1 MKKRILSLLLAVVL
15 CLSLLPTAALAEEG
29 TGAVAEITSITAVGN
44 GEDDETGKWLNGVSW
59 EPDNPSN
66 HMTETPAG
74 SDVYE
79 ITYTGVAAGE
89 YKVKFVANDEWT
101 HNWGAAYD
109 DEYNPRPNV
118 AAYNS
123 EDNIPFSVAENNSTV
138 KLVLDL
144 SKLDRATGDGATYS
158 ITITAYAPSIQPGAS
173 DINGWSAD
181 DGYDYIYLGNWN
193 DSPVK
198 WRVLSANGDT
208 ASSYNDTPAGSTRNK
223 QQALFMLS
231 EDVLDQ
237 TRFGSSGTTKW
248 KGSDA
253 EKWCNTFKTGAL
265 TKTEQLAVFTTVSK
279 SGAAGKEYNG
289 IVYDKSY
296 SNPISSANIFFLT
309 VVEAANPVYGFSD
322 NDTRK
327 VESYSWWLASRAKK
341 KGTEFGTVK
350 SDGAFYFAKNTDT
363 AGARPALNL
372 DKRQVLFTSAA
383 DNSAHQNGL
392 VTPISYNGH
401 DFKLTIK
408 DSNTFADGAK
418 IIGGRT
424 TWNNAYTNATITI
437 QHKAL
442 KDISGNYTHVTAA
455 LTDSEGD
462 LLYYGA
468 VNTGAAA
475 TSTTVTL
482 PEGLENGTYTL
493 SLYGEDWNDK
503 NKSDYATGTPFTV
516 TIIIHNGENGPDL
529 TPREQDGLL
538 TIDKI
543 TGYDAKWGYN
553 YFYFGKFG
561 ADPILWRVLSASGNA
576 TGDTDLLKQGE
587 DTVSNKNAMF
597 LLSEYLLGQGS
608 GIVFNANGTAYNGSN
623 AQTWCGNNLLEDF
636 TEKEQNAMLATTKS
650 DAASANNGN
659 LPFPAV
665 ENILN
670 GDKVFLPSVEE
681 MKSTKYGFSSENDL
695 IAYHDGSTA
704 GEWWMRSAGTGA
716 SIADAEY
723 NTNRTEYKIYAKL
736 ASGHSYARPAFNLSK
751 NDVLF
756 VCTADGVKTGTVGTL
771 TAIES
776 NLSSKWKLT
785 LLDESRDFSVTE
797 TKVEKFAGGTLT
809 LHYTGAQTGP
819 NEYISAI
826 FYDADGKAAYYGRL
840 KNLTDG
846 ADAKGSVE
854 LTVPAGLGEDEYKLV
869 LLNEQY
875 NGVKQTDY
883 ASRFCTVT
891 LTVDNTAP
899 VLSGFAVSRASDST
913 ASVTFSASERGS
925 YYYVVS
931 DSETVPSID
940 TTGDGSVMSAG
951 KQTLELDNV
960 PTGKSYLHIAAKDVA
975 GNVCRVQTIPILGFL
990 PAPTNAD
997 WDNAVLGKASW
1008 SAVTNASGYSIQLY
1022 KDGTALGSPVR
1033 IDNPDTTSYTFTI
1046 PEPPAEDSDDST
1058 TTTPTLPDNAITE
1071 AGKYSF
1077 HVTALG
1083 DGTDYSNSVAAESAR
1098 HLSSITVEENE
1109 NGTITASAR
1118 YAVSGTEITLTGNP
1132 NSGYRFSKWS
1142 LTPEL
1147 TVTDNKFTMPEEAVT
1162 VSAVFTR
1169 RSSSSTY
1176 PITVKDSTNGSA
1188 SSSHKSASSGT
1199 TVTITV
1205 MPDKGYTLETLTVTD
1220 KNGKEVKLTEKN
1232 GKYTFTMP
1240 ASKVEIN
1247 ATFMD
1252 DNAMLNYFVDVK
1264 ANDYFYDAVLWAV
1277 ENGITAGTSDT
1288 TFSPDMNCS
1297 RAQIA
1302 SLIWRFEK
1310 PEPVVSHNRFTD
1322 VSDEAYYYDAVLWA
1336 AHNGITVGT
1345 SDTTFSPEND
1355 CTRSQIVTFIYRF
1368 MNR

>member
-1 MKKRILSLLLAVVL
+1 MKKRIASAIIALAL
-15 CLSLLPTAALAEEG
+15 CLTLLPATVLAA
-29 TGAVAEITSITAVGN
+29 
-44 GEDDETGKWLNGVSW
+44 
-59 EPDNPSN
+59 EPDTR
-66 HMTETPAG
+66 HT
-74 SDVYE
+74 
-79 ITYTGVAAGE
+79 
-89 YKVKFVANDEWT
+89 
-101 HNWGAAYD
+101 
-109 DEYNPRPNV
+109 
-118 AAYNS
+118 
-123 EDNIPFSVAENNSTV
+123 
-138 KLVLDL
+138 
-144 SKLDRATGDGATYS
+144 
-158 ITITAYAPSIQPGAS
+158 IQPGAS
-173 DINGWSAD
+173 DINGWSAN

-193 DSPVK
+193 NKSVK
-198 WRVLSANGDT
+198 WRVLSANGDGAT
-208 ASSYNDTPAGSTRNK
+208 FYRDETNAAKYGASALFLLSEYVQDSKQFRDSSSY
-223 QQALFMLS
+223 
-231 EDVLDQ
+231 
-237 TRFGSSGTTKW
+237 KW
-248 KGSDA
+248 SNSITD
-253 EKWCNTFKTGAL
+253 KWCDTF
-265 TKTEQLAVFTTVSK
+265 
-279 SGAAGKEYNG
+279 
-289 IVYDKSY
+289 
-296 SNPISSANIFFLT
+296 
-309 VVEAANPVYGFSD
+309 
-322 NDTRK
+322 
-327 VESYSWWLASRAKK
+327 
-341 KGTEFGTVK
+341 
-350 SDGAFYFAKNTDT
+350 T
-363 AGARPALNL
+363 AGAFTPIESRALLKTFSSSAKKDAGGTFSDGTKDYTYINENKISAGKKVFFLFASEATNANYGFGTPGNRKADQDWWLMTAAKDKVNRKKAVGTISKDTGMVTPTASTASAYTRPALNL
-372 DKRQVLFTSAA
+372 NKDQVLFTTAA
-383 DNSAHQNGL
+383 DNRAHQDGL
-392 VTPISYNGH
+392 VTPAPYAGH
-401 DFKLTIK
+401 EFKLTLK
-408 DSNTFADGAK
+408 DANSFKNDTK
-418 IIGGRT
+418 IVGGRT
-424 TWNNAYTNATITI
+424 TLNHQYQDASITI

-442 KDISGNYTHVTAA
+442 NELNEISVNYTNVTAA
-455 LTDSEGD
+455 LTDSEGT
-462 LLYYGA
+462 LLYYGS
-468 VNTGAAA
+468 VNSDTGA
-475 TSTTVTL
+475 TRTVVTL
-482 PEGLENGTYTL
+482 PNGLPDGKYKL
-493 SLYGEDWNDK
+493 SLYGEDWNGAK
-503 NKSDYATGTPFTV
+503 ESDYATGTPFTV
-516 TIIIHNGENGPDL
+516 EITIHNGADGPDL

-553 YFYFGKFG
+553 YLYFGKFG
-561 ADPILWRVLSASGNA
+561 TDPILWRVLSASGNA
-576 TGDTDLLKQGE
+576 TGNTDSLKQ
-587 DTVSNKNAMF
+587 DDTTVSNEDAMF

-723 NTNRTEYKIYAKL
+723 NTNRTEYKIYTKL
-736 ASGHSYARPAFNLSK
+736 ANEHSYARPAFNLSK

-785 LLDESRDFSVTE
+785 LLDENRNFSVTE

-809 LHYTGAQTGP
+809 LHYTGAQTGS

-846 ADAKGSVE
+846 ADAEGSVA
-854 LTVPAGLGEDEYKLV
+854 LTVPAGLGEGEYKLV
-869 LLNEQY
+869 LFNEQY
-875 NGVKQTDY
+875 NGAKQTDY

-925 YYYVVS
+925 YYYAVS
-931 DSETVPSID
+931 DSETVPPID
-940 TTGDGSVMSAG
+940 TNGDGSVMSAG
-951 KQTLELDNV
+951 KQTLELDNISN
-960 PTGKSYLHIAAKDVA
+960 GKSYLHIVAEDVA
-975 GNVCRVQTIPILGFL
+975 GNMCDVQTIPILGFL

-1008 SAVTNASGYSIQLY
+1008 GAVEHASGYSIQLY
-1022 KDGTALGSPVR
+1022 KDGAAFGSPVR

-1083 DGTDYSNSVAAESAR
+1083 NGTDYSNSVAAESAR

-1118 YAVSGTEITLTGNP
+1118 YAVSGTEITLTGDP

-1147 TVTDNKFTMPEEAVT
+1147 TVTDNKFTMPEGAVT
-1162 VSAVFTR
+1162 VSAVFAR

-1176 PITVKDSTNGSA
+1176 PITVKDSKNGSA

-1205 MPDKGYTLETLTVTD
+1205 MPDKGYTLEMLTVTD

-1264 ANDYFYDAVLWAV
+1264 ANDYFYDAVLWAAQKGITSGTDAVHFTPDGVCSRAQAVTFLWRAAGSPAPKSVSMPFTDVPKGSYYEMAVLWAV
-1277 ENGITAGTSDT
+1277 ENGITKGTSDT
-1288 TFSPDMNCS
+1288 TFSPDATCS
-1297 RAQIA
+1297 RAQIVA
-1302 SLIWRFEK
+1302 FLWRSEK
-1310 PEPVVSHNRFTD
+1310 SPAAGTANPFAD
-1322 VSDEAYYYDAVLWA
+1322 VKSTAYYADAVLWA
-1336 AHNGITVGT
+1336 VKENITKGT
-1345 SDTTFSPEND
+1345 TSTTFSPNAD
-1355 CTRSQIVTFIYRF
+1355 CTRAQIVTFLWRCKK
-1368 MNR
+1368 

>member
-1 MKKRILSLLLAVVL
+1 MKKRIASAIITLAL
-15 CLSLLPTAALAEEG
+15 CLTLLPATVLAA
-29 TGAVAEITSITAVGN
+29 
-44 GEDDETGKWLNGVSW
+44 
-59 EPDNPSN
+59 EPNTR
-66 HMTETPAG
+66 HT
-74 SDVYE
+74 
-79 ITYTGVAAGE
+79 
-89 YKVKFVANDEWT
+89 
-101 HNWGAAYD
+101 
-109 DEYNPRPNV
+109 
-118 AAYNS
+118 
-123 EDNIPFSVAENNSTV
+123 
-138 KLVLDL
+138 
-144 SKLDRATGDGATYS
+144 
-158 ITITAYAPSIQPGAS
+158 IQPGAS
-173 DINGWSAD
+173 AINGWSAD
-181 DGYDYIYLGNWN
+181 DGYDYIYLGNLN
-193 DSPVK
+193 DNPVK
-198 WRVLSANGDT
+198 WRVLSAKGDT
-208 ASSYNDTPAGSTRNK
+208 ARSYQGGAGNTSTKSN
-223 QQALFMLS
+223 ALFMLS
-231 EDVLDQ
+231 EDVLEQ
-237 TRFGSSGTTKW
+237 TQFGGTSLTKFD
-248 KGSDA
+248 GSA
-253 EKWCNTFKTGAL
+253 AQTWCNNFKSNKL
-265 TKTEQLAVFTTVSK
+265 TPTEQLAVFTTVSK
-279 SGAAGKEYNG
+279 EESGQTMYFYSKKAISLLPRAGSAVFFLSGAEAN
-289 IVYDKSY
+289 
-296 SNPISSANIFFLT
+296 SSD
-309 VVEAANPVYGFSD
+309 YGFSG
-322 NDTRK
+322 NDARK
-327 VESYSWWLASRAKK
+327 ATGGAWWLISRAT
-341 KGTEFGTVK
+341 KGAGTFGTID
-350 SDGAFYFAKNTDT
+350 SYGAFQSTAANSS

-383 DNSAHQNGL
+383 DNSAHKDFPSAPGRY
-392 VTPISYNGH
+392 TGH

-408 DSNTFADGAK
+408 DRNTFAEGAK

-424 TWNNAYTNATITI
+424 TLNNQYQNASITI

-442 KDISGNYTHVTAA
+442 NEISGDYTNVTAA
-455 LTDSEGD
+455 LTDSAGT
-462 LLYYGA
+462 LLYYGS
-468 VNTGAAA
+468 VNSDPGA
-475 TSTTVTL
+475 TRTVVTL
-482 PEGLENGTYTL
+482 PNGLPDGKYTL
-493 SLYGEDWNDK
+493 SLYGEDWNGAK
-503 NKSDYATGTPFTV
+503 ESDYATGTPFTV
-516 TIIIHNGENGPDL
+516 EITIHEGADGPDL
-529 TPREQDGLL
+529 TPREQDGLMS
-538 TIDKI
+538 IDKI

-553 YFYFGKFG
+553 KLYFGKLG
-561 ADPILWRVLSASGNA
+561 ADPILWRVLSVSGNA
-576 TGDTDLLKQGE
+576 TGDKDSLKQGK
-587 DTVSNKNAMF
+587 DTVSNENAMF

-785 LLDESRDFSVTE
+785 LLDENRNFSVTE

-809 LHYTGAQTGP
+809 LHYTGAQTGQ

-826 FYDADGKAAYYGRL
+826 FYDADGKPAYYGRL
-840 KNLTDG
+840 KNLSAEVD
-846 ADAKGSVE
+846 DEGSVE

-875 NGVKQTDY
+875 NGIKQTDY

-925 YYYVVS
+925 YYYVV
-931 DSETVPSID
+931 DDNETISSID
-940 TTGDGSVMSAG
+940 TTGNGIAMITG
-951 KQTLELDNV
+951 EQTLELDNISA
-960 PTGKSYLHIAAKDVA
+960 GKSYLHIVAEDVA
-975 GNVCRVQTIPILGFL
+975 GNMCDVQTIPILGFL

-997 WDNAVLGKASW
+997 WDNAVLGRASW
-1008 SAVTNASGYSIQLY
+1008 GAVKHASGYSIQLY
-1022 KDGTALGSPVR
+1022 KDGAAFGSPVR
-1033 IDNPDTTSYTFTI
+1033 IDNPSTTSYTFTI

-1058 TTTPTLPDNAITE
+1058 TTTPTLPDNAIT
-1071 AGKYSF
+1071 YSF
-1077 HVTALG
+1077 RVTALG

-1162 VSAVFTR
+1162 VSAVFAR
-1169 RSSSSTY
+1169 RSSASTY
-1176 PITVKDSTNGSA
+1176 PITVKDSKNGSA

-1220 KNGKEVKLTEKN
+1220 KN

-1264 ANDYFYDAVLWAV
+1264 ANDYFYDAVLWAARNGITSGTDAVHFTPDGVCSRAQAVTFLWRAAGSPAPKSVSMPFTDVPKGSYYEMAVLWAV
-1277 ENGITAGTSDT
+1277 ENGITKGTSDT
-1288 TFSPDMNCS
+1288 TFSPNMTCS
-1297 RAQIA
+1297 RAQIVA
-1302 SLIWRFEK
+1302 FLWRSEK
-1310 PEPVVSHNRFTD
+1310 SPAAGTANPFAD
-1322 VSDEAYYYDAVLWA
+1322 VKSDAYYADAVLWA
-1336 AHNGITVGT
+1336 VKENITKGT
-1345 SDTTFSPEND
+1345 TSTTFSPNAD
-1355 CTRSQIVTFIYRF
+1355 CTRAQIVTFLWRYKK
-1368 MNR
+1368 

>member
-1 MKKRILSLLLAVVL
+1 MKKRIASAIIALAL
-15 CLSLLPTAALAEEG
+15 CLTLLPATVLAA
-29 TGAVAEITSITAVGN
+29 
-44 GEDDETGKWLNGVSW
+44 
-59 EPDNPSN
+59 EPDTR
-66 HMTETPAG
+66 HT
-74 SDVYE
+74 
-79 ITYTGVAAGE
+79 
-89 YKVKFVANDEWT
+89 
-101 HNWGAAYD
+101 
-109 DEYNPRPNV
+109 
-118 AAYNS
+118 
-123 EDNIPFSVAENNSTV
+123 
-138 KLVLDL
+138 
-144 SKLDRATGDGATYS
+144 
-158 ITITAYAPSIQPGAS
+158 IQPGAS
-173 DINGWSAD
+173 AINGWSAS

-193 DSPVK
+193 NNPVK

-208 ASSYNDTPAGSTRNK
+208 ARSYQGGAGNTSTKSN
-223 QQALFMLS
+223 ALFMLS
-231 EDVLDQ
+231 DDVLAK
-237 TRFGSSGTTKW
+237 TPFGGSGNKKW
-248 KGSDA
+248 QGSTA
-253 EKWCNTFKTGAL
+253 ESWCDGFKTGAL
-265 TKTEQLAVFTTVSK
+265 TEEEQLAVFTTVNK
-279 SGAAGKEYNG
+279 SGANGGTYND
-289 IVYDKSY
+289 IVFDRKY
-296 SNPISSANIFFLT
+296 SSLLRSTGNKVFFLS
-309 VVEAANPVYGFSD
+309 VIEANDSAYGFSD
-322 NDTRK
+322 DNARK
-327 VESYSWWLASRAKK
+327 ANGGEWWLLSRTT
-341 KGTEFGTVK
+341 KGYGYFGTVS
-350 SDGAFYFAKNTDT
+350 SDGAFQSTAANRS

-383 DNSAHQNGL
+383 NNSSHKDFPSAPGNY
-392 VTPISYNGH
+392 TGH
-401 DFKLTIK
+401 NFKLTIK

-418 IIGGRT
+418 IVGGRE

-442 KDISGNYTHVTAA
+442 NEISSDYTNVTAA
-455 LTDSEGD
+455 LTDSAGT
-462 LLYYGA
+462 LLYYGS
-468 VNTGAAA
+468 VNSDTGAMR
-475 TSTTVTL
+475 TVVTL
-482 PEGLENGTYTL
+482 PNGLPDGKYKL
-493 SLYGEDWNDK
+493 SLYGEDWNGAK
-503 NKSDYATGTPFTV
+503 ESDYATGTPFTV
-516 TIIIHNGENGPDL
+516 EITIHNGADGPDL

-553 YFYFGKFG
+553 YLYFGKFG
-561 ADPILWRVLSASGNA
+561 TDPILWRVLSASGNA
-576 TGDTDLLKQGE
+576 TGNTDSLKQ
-587 DTVSNKNAMF
+587 DDTTVSNEDAMF

-723 NTNRTEYKIYAKL
+723 NTNRTEYKIYTKL
-736 ASGHSYARPAFNLSK
+736 ANEHSYARPAFNLSK

-785 LLDESRDFSVTE
+785 LLDENRNFSVTE

-809 LHYTGAQTGP
+809 LHYTGAQTGS

-846 ADAKGSVE
+846 ADAEGSVA
-854 LTVPAGLGEDEYKLV
+854 LTVPAGLGEGEYKLV
-869 LLNEQY
+869 LFNEQY
-875 NGVKQTDY
+875 NGAKQTDY

-925 YYYVVS
+925 YYYAVS
-931 DSETVPSID
+931 DSETVPPID
-940 TTGDGSVMSAG
+940 TNGDGSVMSAG
-951 KQTLELDNV
+951 KQTLELDNISN
-960 PTGKSYLHIAAKDVA
+960 GKSYLHIVAEDVA
-975 GNVCRVQTIPILGFL
+975 GNMCDVQTIPILGFL

-1008 SAVTNASGYSIQLY
+1008 GAVEHASGYSIQLY
-1022 KDGTALGSPVR
+1022 KDGAAFGSPVR

-1083 DGTDYSNSVAAESAR
+1083 NGTDYSNSVAAESAR

-1118 YAVSGTEITLTGNP
+1118 YAVSGTEITLTGDP

-1147 TVTDNKFTMPEEAVT
+1147 TVTDNKFTMPEGAVT
-1162 VSAVFTR
+1162 VSAVFAR

-1176 PITVKDSTNGSA
+1176 PITVKDSKNGSA

-1205 MPDKGYTLETLTVTD
+1205 MPDKGYTLEMLTVTD

-1264 ANDYFYDAVLWAV
+1264 ANDYFYDAVLWAAQKGITSGTDAVHFTPDGVCSRAQAVTFLWRAAGSPAPKSVSMPFTDVPKGSYYEMAVLWAV
-1277 ENGITAGTSDT
+1277 ENGITKGTSDT
-1288 TFSPDMNCS
+1288 TFSPDATCS
-1297 RAQIA
+1297 RAQIVA
-1302 SLIWRFEK
+1302 FLWRSQKSPAVGSLN
-1310 PEPVVSHNRFTD
+1310 PFTD
-1322 VSDEAYYYDAVLWA
+1322 VSANAYYTDAVLWA
-1336 AHNGITVGT
+1336 VEENITKGT
-1345 SDTTFSPEND
+1345 TATTFSPDTD
-1355 CTRSQIVTFIYRF
+1355 CTRAQIVTLLYRAYVK
-1368 MNR
+1368 

>member
-1 MKKRILSLLLAVVL
+1 MKKRIVSMLLVLVL
-15 CLSLLPTAALAEEG
+15 CLSLLPTAALA
-29 TGAVAEITSITAVGN
+29 A
-44 GEDDETGKWLNGVSW
+44 
-59 EPDNPSN
+59 EPDTR
-66 HMTETPAG
+66 HT
-74 SDVYE
+74 
-79 ITYTGVAAGE
+79 
-89 YKVKFVANDEWT
+89 
-101 HNWGAAYD
+101 
-109 DEYNPRPNV
+109 
-118 AAYNS
+118 
-123 EDNIPFSVAENNSTV
+123 
-138 KLVLDL
+138 
-144 SKLDRATGDGATYS
+144 
-158 ITITAYAPSIQPGAS
+158 IQPGAS
-173 DINGWSAD
+173 AINGWSAS

-193 DSPVK
+193 NKSVK

-392 VTPISYNGH
+392 VTPTSYNGH
-401 DFKLTIK
+401 EFKLTIK

-418 IIGGRT
+418 IVGGRT
-424 TWNNAYTNATITI
+424 TLNNQYQNASITI

-442 KDISGNYTHVTAA
+442 NELNEISVNYTNVTAA
-455 LTDSEGD
+455 LTDSEGT
-462 LLYYGA
+462 LLYYGS
-468 VNTGAAA
+468 VNSDTGA
-475 TSTTVTL
+475 TRTVVTL
-482 PEGLENGTYTL
+482 PNGLPDGTYKL
-493 SLYGEDWNDK
+493 SLYGEDWNDEY
-503 NKSDYATGTPFTV
+503 KSDYATGTPFTV
-516 TIIIHNGENGPDL
+516 EITIHDGADGPDL

-553 YFYFGKFG
+553 YLYFGKFG
-561 ADPILWRVLSASGNA
+561 TDPILWRVLSTSGNT
-576 TGDTDLLKQGE
+576 TGNTDSLKQ
-587 DTVSNKNAMF
+587 DDTTVSNEDAMF

-608 GIVFNANGTAYNGSN
+608 GIVFNANGTAYQGSA
-623 AQTWCGNNLLEDF
+623 AQTWCGKLLTGF
-636 TEKEQNAMLATTKS
+636 TENEQNVVLATVKS
-650 DAASANNGN
+650 DAASTNDRN
-659 LPFPAV
+659 LQFPAV

-670 GDKVFLPSVEE
+670 RDKVFLPSVEE
-681 MKSTKYGFSSENDL
+681 MKNAKYGFLSENDL
-695 IAYHDGSTA
+695 IAYYGGSTA
-704 GEWWMRSAGTGA
+704 ENWWMRSAGTGA

-723 NTNRTEYKIYAKL
+723 NTNRTEYKIYTKL
-736 ASGHSYARPAFNLSK
+736 ANEHSYARPAFNLSK

-756 VCTADGVKTGTVGTL
+756 VCTADGVKTGKVGTL

-785 LLDESRDFSVTE
+785 LLDESRNFSVTE

-809 LHYTGAQTGP
+809 LHYTGAQTGQ

-826 FYDADGKAAYYGRL
+826 FYDADGKPAYYGRL
-840 KNLTDG
+840 KNLT
-846 ADAKGSVE
+846 AEVDAKGSVE
-854 LTVPAGLGEDEYKLV
+854 LTVPAGLDEDEYKLV
-869 LLNEQY
+869 LFNEQY
-875 NGVKQTDY
+875 NGAKQTDY
-883 ASRFCTVT
+883 ASRFCTVS
-891 LTVDNTAP
+891 LTVDNTDP
-899 VLSGFAVSRASDST
+899 ELSDFAVSRASDST

-960 PTGKSYLHIAAKDVA
+960 PTGKSYLHIVAKDVA
-975 GNVCRVQTIPILGFL
+975 GNVCNVQTIQILGFL

-997 WDNAVLGKASW
+997 WDDVTLGKASW
-1008 SAVTNASGYSIQLY
+1008 DAVGHANSYSVQLY
-1022 KDGTALGSPVR
+1022 KDGVALGSPVR

-1058 TTTPTLPDNAITE
+1058 TTTPTLAITE

-1162 VSAVFTR
+1162 VSAVFAR
-1169 RSSSSTY
+1169 RSSASTY
-1176 PITVKDSTNGSA
+1176 PITVKDSKNGSA

-1264 ANDYFYDAVLWAV
+1264 ANDYFYDAVLWAAQNGITSGTDAVHFTPDGVCSRAQAVTFLWRAAGSPAPKSVSMPFTDVPKGSYYETAVLWAV
-1277 ENGITAGTSDT
+1277 ENGITKGTSDT
-1288 TFSPDMNCS
+1288 TFSPDATCS
-1297 RAQIA
+1297 RAQIVTFLWRSQKSPA
-1302 SLIWRFEK
+1302 VGSLN
-1310 PEPVVSHNRFTD
+1310 PFTD
-1322 VSDEAYYYDAVLWA
+1322 VSANAYYTDAVLWA
-1336 AHNGITVGT
+1336 VEENITKGT
-1345 SDTTFSPEND
+1345 TATTFSPDAD
-1355 CTRSQIVTFIYRF
+1355 CSRAQIVTLLYRAYVK
-1368 MNR
+1368 

>member
-1 MKKRILSLLLAVVL
+1 MKKRIASAIIALAL
-15 CLSLLPTAALAEEG
+15 CLTLLPATVLAA
-29 TGAVAEITSITAVGN
+29 
-44 GEDDETGKWLNGVSW
+44 
-59 EPDNPSN
+59 EPDTR
-66 HMTETPAG
+66 HT
-74 SDVYE
+74 
-79 ITYTGVAAGE
+79 
-89 YKVKFVANDEWT
+89 
-101 HNWGAAYD
+101 
-109 DEYNPRPNV
+109 
-118 AAYNS
+118 
-123 EDNIPFSVAENNSTV
+123 
-138 KLVLDL
+138 
-144 SKLDRATGDGATYS
+144 
-158 ITITAYAPSIQPGAS
+158 IQPGAS
-173 DINGWSAD
+173 AIEGWSAD

-193 DSPVK
+193 NNPVK

-309 VVEAANPVYGFSD
+309 IVEAANPVYGFSD

-392 VTPISYNGH
+392 VTPTSYNGH

-493 SLYGEDWNDK
+493 SLYGEDWNGAK
-503 NKSDYATGTPFTV
+503 ESDYATGTPFTV
-516 TIIIHNGENGPDL
+516 TITIHDGEDGPDL
-529 TPREQDGLL
+529 TPRTQDGLL

-553 YFYFGKFG
+553 YLYFGKFG

-576 TGDTDLLKQGE
+576 TGDKDSLSQGE
-587 DTVSNKNAMF
+587 VSVSNNDAMF
-597 LLSEYLLGQGS
+597 LLSKYLLGQG
-608 GIVFNANGTAYNGSN
+608 ANGGLQFTGN
-623 AQTWCGNNLLEDF
+623 AQETNVQYKGSKAQEWCKMATASDSPYKAF
-636 TEKEQNAMLATTKS
+636 TAGELSAMLGTTKS
-650 DAASANNGN
+650 DPEYAGKNWRNKVYAAAK
-659 LPFPAV
+659 
-665 ENILN
+665 NILEN
-670 GDKVFLPSVEE
+670 DKVFFLSAEE
-681 MKSTKYGFSSENDL
+681 AANAAYGFEEEGKL
-695 IAYHDGSTA
+695 IAYYNNAAT
-704 GEWWMRSAGTGA
+704 EWWLRSAITDSNTKSVGA
-716 SIADAEY
+716 VTYSSNYGWELCP
-723 NTNRTEYKIYAKL
+723 KL
-736 ASGHSYARPAFNLSK
+736 AAGYAPARPAFNLSK

-785 LLDESRDFSVTE
+785 LLDESRHFSVTE
-797 TKVEKFAGGTLT
+797 TEVEKFAGGTLT
-809 LHYTGAQTGP
+809 LHYTGAQTGE

-840 KNLTDG
+840 KALNSE
-846 ADAKGSVE
+846 DAAAESVE
-854 LTVPAGLGEDEYKLV
+854 LTVPTGLAEGQYQIV
-869 LLNEQY
+869 LFNEQY
-875 NGVKQTDY
+875 NGECMTDY
-883 ASRFCTVT
+883 ASSFCPVT

-899 VLSGFAVSRASDST
+899 VLSDFAVSRASNST
-913 ASVTFSASERGS
+913 ATVDFTASERGS
-925 YYYVVS
+925 YYYAV
-931 DSETVPSID
+931 DNNETISSID
-940 TTGDGSVMSAG
+940 TTTSNRIAMITG
-951 KQTLELDNV
+951 KQTLELDNISA
-960 PTGKSYLHIAAKDVA
+960 GKSYLHIVAEDVA
-975 GNVCRVQTIPILGFL
+975 GNMCDVQTIPILGFL

-1008 SAVTNASGYSIQLY
+1008 GAVEHASGYSIQLY
-1022 KDGTALGSPVR
+1022 KDGAAFGSAETVTET
-1033 IDNPDTTSYTFTI
+1033 NYTFTI
-1046 PEPPAEDSDDST
+1046 PEPPAEDSNDST

-1071 AGKYSF
+1071 AGTYSF
-1077 HVTALG
+1077 RVTALG
-1083 DGTDYSNSVAAESAR
+1083 DDADYSDSVAAESAR

-1118 YAVSGTEITLTGNP
+1118 YAVSRTEITLTGNP

-1162 VSAVFTR
+1162 VSAVFAR
-1169 RSSSSTY
+1169 RSSASTY
-1176 PITVKDSTNGSA
+1176 PITVKDSKNGSA

-1264 ANDYFYDAVLWAV
+1264 ANDYFYDAVLWAAQNGITSGTDAVHFTPDGVCSRAQAVTFLWRAAGSSAPKSVSMPFTDVPKGSYYETAVLWAV
-1277 ENGITAGTSDT
+1277 ENGITKGTSDT
-1288 TFSPDMNCS
+1288 TFSPDATCS
-1297 RAQIA
+1297 RAQIVTFLWRSQKSPA
-1302 SLIWRFEK
+1302 VGSLN
-1310 PEPVVSHNRFTD
+1310 PFTD
-1322 VSDEAYYYDAVLWA
+1322 VSANAYYTDAVLWA
-1336 AHNGITVGT
+1336 VEENITKGT
-1345 SDTTFSPEND
+1345 TATTFSPDAD
-1355 CTRSQIVTFIYRF
+1355 CTRAQIVTLLYRAYVK
-1368 MNR
+1368 

>member
-1 MKKRILSLLLAVVL
+1 MSMKKRIASAIIALAL
-15 CLSLLPTAALAEEG
+15 CLTLLPATVLAA
-29 TGAVAEITSITAVGN
+29 
-44 GEDDETGKWLNGVSW
+44 
-59 EPDNPSN
+59 EPDTR
-66 HMTETPAG
+66 HT
-74 SDVYE
+74 
-79 ITYTGVAAGE
+79 
-89 YKVKFVANDEWT
+89 
-101 HNWGAAYD
+101 
-109 DEYNPRPNV
+109 
-118 AAYNS
+118 
-123 EDNIPFSVAENNSTV
+123 
-138 KLVLDL
+138 
-144 SKLDRATGDGATYS
+144 
-158 ITITAYAPSIQPGAS
+158 IQPGAS
-173 DINGWSAD
+173 AIEGWSAD

-193 DSPVK
+193 NNPVK

-309 VVEAANPVYGFSD
+309 IVEAANPVYGFSD

-392 VTPISYNGH
+392 VTPTSYNGH

-493 SLYGEDWNDK
+493 SLYGEDWNGAK
-503 NKSDYATGTPFTV
+503 ESDYATGTPFTV
-516 TIIIHNGENGPDL
+516 TITIHDGEDGPDL
-529 TPREQDGLL
+529 TPRTQDGLL

-553 YFYFGKFG
+553 YLYFGKFG

-576 TGDTDLLKQGE
+576 TGDKDSLSQGE
-587 DTVSNKNAMF
+587 VSVSNNDAMF
-597 LLSEYLLGQGS
+597 LLSKYLLGQG
-608 GIVFNANGTAYNGSN
+608 ANGGLQFTGN
-623 AQTWCGNNLLEDF
+623 AQETNVQYKGSKAQEWCKMATASDSPYKAF
-636 TEKEQNAMLATTKS
+636 TAGELSAMLGTTKS
-650 DAASANNGN
+650 DPEYAGKNWRNKVYAAAK
-659 LPFPAV
+659 
-665 ENILN
+665 NILEN
-670 GDKVFLPSVEE
+670 DKVFFLSAEE
-681 MKSTKYGFSSENDL
+681 AANAAYGFEEEGKL
-695 IAYHDGSTA
+695 IAYYNNAAT
-704 GEWWMRSAGTGA
+704 EWWLRSAITDSNTKSVGA
-716 SIADAEY
+716 VTYSSNYGWELCP
-723 NTNRTEYKIYAKL
+723 KL
-736 ASGHSYARPAFNLSK
+736 AAGYAPARPAFNLSK

-785 LLDESRDFSVTE
+785 LLDESRHFSVTE
-797 TKVEKFAGGTLT
+797 TEVEKFAGGTLT
-809 LHYTGAQTGP
+809 LHYTGAQTGE

-840 KNLTDG
+840 KALNSE
-846 ADAKGSVE
+846 DAAAESVE
-854 LTVPAGLGEDEYKLV
+854 LTVPTGLAEGQYQIV
-869 LLNEQY
+869 LFNEQY
-875 NGVKQTDY
+875 NGECMTDY
-883 ASRFCTVT
+883 ASSFCPVT

-899 VLSGFAVSRASDST
+899 VLSDFAVSRASNST
-913 ASVTFSASERGS
+913 ATVDFTASERGS
-925 YYYVVS
+925 YYYAV
-931 DSETVPSID
+931 DNNETISSID
-940 TTGDGSVMSAG
+940 TTTSNRIAMITG
-951 KQTLELDNV
+951 KQTLELDNISA
-960 PTGKSYLHIAAKDVA
+960 GKSYLHIVAEDVA
-975 GNVCRVQTIPILGFL
+975 GNMCDVQTIPILGFL

-1008 SAVTNASGYSIQLY
+1008 GAVEHASGYSIQLY
-1022 KDGTALGSPVR
+1022 KDGAAFGSAETVTET
-1033 IDNPDTTSYTFTI
+1033 NYTFTI
-1046 PEPPAEDSDDST
+1046 PEPPAEDSNDST

-1071 AGKYSF
+1071 AGTYSF
-1077 HVTALG
+1077 RVTALG
-1083 DGTDYSNSVAAESAR
+1083 DDADYSDSVAAESAR

-1118 YAVSGTEITLTGNP
+1118 YAVSRTEITLTGNP

-1162 VSAVFTR
+1162 VSAVFAR
-1169 RSSSSTY
+1169 RSSASTY
-1176 PITVKDSTNGSA
+1176 PITVKDSKNGSA

-1264 ANDYFYDAVLWAV
+1264 ANDYFYDAVLWAAQNGITSGTDAVHFTPDGVCSRAQAVTFLWRAAGSSAPKSVSMPFTDVPKGSYYETAVLWAV
-1277 ENGITAGTSDT
+1277 ENGITKGTSDT
-1288 TFSPDMNCS
+1288 TFSPDATCS
-1297 RAQIA
+1297 RAQIVTFLWRSQKSPA
-1302 SLIWRFEK
+1302 VGSLN
-1310 PEPVVSHNRFTD
+1310 PFTD
-1322 VSDEAYYYDAVLWA
+1322 VSANAYYTDAVLWA
-1336 AHNGITVGT
+1336 VEENITKGT
-1345 SDTTFSPEND
+1345 TATTFSPDAD
-1355 CTRSQIVTFIYRF
+1355 CTRAQIVTLLYRAYVK
-1368 MNR
+1368 

>member
-1 MKKRILSLLLAVVL
+1 MKKRIASAIITLAL
-15 CLSLLPTAALAEEG
+15 CLTLLPATVLAA
-29 TGAVAEITSITAVGN
+29 
-44 GEDDETGKWLNGVSW
+44 
-59 EPDNPSN
+59 EPNTR
-66 HMTETPAG
+66 HT
-74 SDVYE
+74 
-79 ITYTGVAAGE
+79 
-89 YKVKFVANDEWT
+89 
-101 HNWGAAYD
+101 
-109 DEYNPRPNV
+109 
-118 AAYNS
+118 
-123 EDNIPFSVAENNSTV
+123 
-138 KLVLDL
+138 
-144 SKLDRATGDGATYS
+144 
-158 ITITAYAPSIQPGAS
+158 IQPGAS
-173 DINGWSAD
+173 AINGWSAD
-181 DGYDYIYLGNWN
+181 DGYDYIYLGNLN
-193 DSPVK
+193 DNPVK
-198 WRVLSANGDT
+198 WRVLSAKGDT
-208 ASSYNDTPAGSTRNK
+208 ARSYQGGAGNTSTKSN
-223 QQALFMLS
+223 ALFMLS
-231 EDVLDQ
+231 EDVLEQ
-237 TRFGSSGTTKW
+237 TQFGGTSLTKFD
-248 KGSDA
+248 GSA
-253 EKWCNTFKTGAL
+253 AQTWCNNFKSNKL
-265 TKTEQLAVFTTVSK
+265 TPTEQLAVFTTVSK
-279 SGAAGKEYNG
+279 EESGQTMYFYSKKAISLLPRAGSAVFFLSGAEAN
-289 IVYDKSY
+289 
-296 SNPISSANIFFLT
+296 SSD
-309 VVEAANPVYGFSD
+309 YGFSG
-322 NDTRK
+322 NDARK
-327 VESYSWWLASRAKK
+327 ATGGAWWLISRAT
-341 KGTEFGTVK
+341 KGAGTFGTID
-350 SDGAFYFAKNTDT
+350 SYGAFQSTAANSS

-383 DNSAHQNGL
+383 DNSAHKDFPSAPGRY
-392 VTPISYNGH
+392 TGH

-408 DSNTFADGAK
+408 DRNTFAEGAK

-424 TWNNAYTNATITI
+424 TLNNQYQNASITI

-442 KDISGNYTHVTAA
+442 NEISGDYTNVTAA
-455 LTDSEGD
+455 LTDSAGT
-462 LLYYGA
+462 LLYYGS
-468 VNTGAAA
+468 VNSDPGA
-475 TSTTVTL
+475 TRTVVTL
-482 PEGLENGTYTL
+482 PNGLPDGKYTL
-493 SLYGEDWNDK
+493 SLYGEDWNGAK
-503 NKSDYATGTPFTV
+503 ESDYATGTPFTV
-516 TIIIHNGENGPDL
+516 EITIHEGADGPDL
-529 TPREQDGLL
+529 TPREQDGLMS
-538 TIDKI
+538 IDKI

-553 YFYFGKFG
+553 KLYFGKLG
-561 ADPILWRVLSASGNA
+561 ADPILWRVLSVSGNA
-576 TGDTDLLKQGE
+576 TGDKDSLKQGK
-587 DTVSNKNAMF
+587 DTVSNENAMF

-785 LLDESRDFSVTE
+785 LLDENRNFSVTE

-809 LHYTGAQTGP
+809 LHYTGAQTGQ

-826 FYDADGKAAYYGRL
+826 FYDADGKPAYYGRL
-840 KNLTDG
+840 KNLSAEVD
-846 ADAKGSVE
+846 DEGSVE

-875 NGVKQTDY
+875 NGIKQTDY

-925 YYYVVS
+925 YYYVV
-931 DSETVPSID
+931 DDNETISSID
-940 TTGDGSVMSAG
+940 TTGNGIAMITG
-951 KQTLELDNV
+951 EQTLELDNISA
-960 PTGKSYLHIAAKDVA
+960 GKSYLHIVAEDVA
-975 GNVCRVQTIPILGFL
+975 GNMCDVQTIPILGFL

-997 WDNAVLGKASW
+997 WDNAVLGRASW
-1008 SAVTNASGYSIQLY
+1008 GAVKHASGYSIQLY
-1022 KDGTALGSPVR
+1022 KDGAAFGSPVR
-1033 IDNPDTTSYTFTI
+1033 IDNPSTTSYTFTI

-1058 TTTPTLPDNAITE
+1058 TTTPTLPDNAIT
-1071 AGKYSF
+1071 YSF
-1077 HVTALG
+1077 RVTALG

-1162 VSAVFTR
+1162 VSAVFAR
-1169 RSSSSTY
+1169 RSSASTY
-1176 PITVKDSTNGSA
+1176 PITVKDSKNGSA

-1220 KNGKEVKLTEKN
+1220 KN

-1264 ANDYFYDAVLWAV
+1264 ANDYFYDAVLWAARNGITSGTDAVHFTPDGVCSRAQAVTFLWRAAGSPAPKSVSMPFTDVPKGSYYEMAVLWAV
-1277 ENGITAGTSDT
+1277 ENGITKGTSDT
-1288 TFSPDMNCS
+1288 TFSPNMTCS
-1297 RAQIA
+1297 RAQIVTF
-1302 SLIWRFEK
+1302 LWRSEK
-1310 PEPVVSHNRFTD
+1310 SPAAGTANPFAD
-1322 VSDEAYYYDAVLWA
+1322 VKSTAYYADAVLWA
-1336 AHNGITVGT
+1336 VKEDITKGT
-1345 SDTTFSPEND
+1345 TNMTFSPDAD
-1355 CTRSQIVTFIYRF
+1355 CTRAQIVTFLWRCKK
-1368 MNR
+1368 